1 MTQVALPIAARD
13 RLLDRFGPTAAAWI
27 DEFGALVRELCRKWA
42 LKPEAVHTGGTGVV
56 VECVSNT
63 GGARYAIKLSPD
75 SAITTQEAAAL
86 TYWTDASTVV
96 DLVDTDA
103 TRSAILLEWL
113 PESTGLTA
121 DAWRIADVTGLIG
134 DLYLPRGILPAD
146 VPHARERVEFVFE
159 LWDRRRR
166 TLPESP
172 IDAAVWRR
180 CREAAL
186 DMATEGDSLLH
197 GDLHPGNILR
207 SGNGNRIVAID
218 PRPCIGDP
226 AMDLTDLAMAG
237 AASEADIRRRCR
249 QLADMTDP
257 IDADRLWLW
266 CCTFAPIMAVS
277 LIRRAGRAEG
287 VALMRNL
294 AKQPLSGAQTRIRSH

>member
-1 MTQVALPIAARD
+1 MNQVALSIVSRD
-13 RLLDRFGPTAAAWI
+13 RLLDRFGPVAAAWI
-27 DEFGALVRELCRKWA
+27 DGFGALVGELCGKWA
-42 LKPEAVHTGGTGVV
+42 LEPQAVHAGGTGAV
-56 VECVSNT
+56 VECTSNT
-63 GGARYAIKLSPD
+63 GGARYALKLSPD
-75 SAITTQEAAAL
+75 STVTAQEAAAL
-86 TYWTDASTVV
+86 TYWADAPTVV

-103 TRSAILLEWL
+103 AHSAILLEWL
-113 PESTGLTA
+113 PEASELTA
-121 DAWRIADVTGLIG
+121 DAWRIGDVAGLIG

-146 VPHARERVEFVFE
+146 VPRARERVEFVFE

-166 TLPESP
+166 TLREESP
-172 IDAAVWRR
+172 IDAAVWVR

-186 DMATEGDSLLH
+186 DLATEGDSLLH

-207 SGNGNRIVAID
+207 SGDGSRIVAID

-249 QLADMTDP
+249 QLADMADP
-257 IDADRLWLW
+257 INVDRLWRW
-266 CCTFAPIMAVS
+266 CCNFAPIVAVS
-277 LIRRAGRAEG
+277 LVRRAGRTED

-294 AKQPLSGAQTRIRSH
+294 ASR